1 MPARRTFLLALCFF
15 LSGVGSLALEVV
27 WTRELR
33 LVFGSTTLAASTI
46 LVAYMLGLGIGGLAG
61 GRVAA
66 RVRSGVRA
74 YGWIEI
80 AIGLYA
86 LLVPWLLAQLPAL
99 NRSVLAGLD
108 FWPAVFCRFAVA
120 LALLLL
126 PTVLMGAT
134 LPILVTALVRRD
146 ARIGSSTG
154 LLYGLNTLGAVV
166 GVFLATFVLF
176 GWLGLT
182 WTNRIGA
189 LLDVAVGLLALTL
202 VERAFRAA
210 HEATDA
216 APAADGT
223 ASVAAAAGTAVGTRA
238 GLLLAVY
245 GAVGFTALLY
255 EVACRVRSGSSSARR
270 STPSPRCWA
279 RS

>member
-1 MPARRTFLLALCFF
+1 MVLRLPRGVAFAPMPARRTVLLALCFF

-46 LVAYMLGLGIGGLAG
+46 LVAYMLGLGLGGLAG
-61 GRVAA
+61 GRFAS
-66 RVRSGVRA
+66 RLPSGVRA

-80 AIGLYA
+80 AIGAYA
-86 LLVPWLLAQLPAL
+86 LVVPWLLAQLPAL
-99 NRSVLAGLD
+99 NRSLLAGLD
-108 FWPAVFCRFAVA
+108 FWPAVFCRFAIA
-120 LALLLL
+120 LALLLV

-154 LLYGLNTLGAVV
+154 LLYGLNTLGAVA

-176 GWLGLT
+176 GRVGLT

-189 LLDVAVGLLALTL
+189 LLDVAVGVLSLTL
-202 VERAFRAA
+202 VDRAFRRAA
-210 HEATDA
+210 EVPEKAILGMMERWEIPDLTEAHD
-216 APAADGT
+216 
-223 ASVAAAAGTAVGTRA
+223 VR
-238 GLLLAVY
+238 
-245 GAVGFTALLY
+245 Y
-255 EVACRVRSGSSSARR
+255 EIARDR
-270 STPSPRCWA
+270 
-279 RS
+279 